1 MAGSG
6 VDYPIVPPALMSY
19 LKIKDSAEGY
29 VLPEV
34 GYDYADLEPHIDEAT
49 MKLHHSRHHAG
60 YTRKMNAALDAW
72 RKSGENADLASKPI
86 ENIIQ
91 RVDDVPKKWQR
102 AIRNNGGGY
111 VNHAFYWQN
120 MSPPSDPNAQ
130 REPTGPLLERIK
142 ANFGSFD
149 ALKQKIT
156 EAAAGLFGSGWVW
169 LVEVPGSGELQLL
182 TSENQDN
189 PMSQGLKPILAL
201 DVWEHAY
208 YLKHKNDRPSYIQ
221 SWWSVA
227 DWRKVGDI
235 LAAWNA
241 TQ

>member
-72 RKSGENADLASKPI
+72 RKSVRKRRGDAAGLALDHLFSRSQGENADLASKPI

-102 AIRNNGGGY
+102 AIRNNGGGF
-111 VNHAFYWQN
+111 VEE
-120 MSPPSDPNAQ
+120 
-130 REPTGPLLERIK
+130 RRGRLLVFVYFI
-142 ANFGSFD
+142 SF
-149 ALKQKIT
+149 
-156 EAAAGLFGSGWVW
+156 
-169 LVEVPGSGELQLL
+169 LL
-182 TSENQDN
+182 
-189 PMSQGLKPILAL
+189 
-201 DVWEHAY
+201 
-208 YLKHKNDRPSYIQ
+208 
-221 SWWSVA
+221 
-227 DWRKVGDI
+227 
-235 LAAWNA
+235 A
-241 TQ
+241 T